1 MNSSIREKERENEDQ
16 GLQFKLNASTQ
27 LTPNGSTF

>member
-16 GLQFKLNASTQ
+16 GLHFKLNASTQ
-27 LTPNGSTF
+27 FLN